1 MNGTILVITKRLA
14 KAAGFQLANGCNL
27 ADRDT
32 CADQKSLTMQKALA
46 VCDDIEAAISF
57 LYSQQEEIESL
68 KEANFKLKCEI
79 NEYAEKV
86 EKLCN
91 EIDAYRTAEQEI
103 PGR

>member
-1 MNGTILVITKRLA
+1 MNGTIHVITKHLA
-14 KAAGFQLANGCNL
+14 KAAGFLLANACSL
-27 ADRDT
+27 ADRDV

-68 KEANFKLKCEI
+68 REANFKLKCEI
-79 NEYAEKV
+79 NEYAA
-86 EKLCN
+86 
-91 EIDAYRTAEQEI
+91 EIERLKGQLEAYQTAEQEI